1 MEKIKI
7 ENIKKYIIPAIA
19 VIFSF
24 GSLYLNIFGT
34 IPGMV
39 LRAIHLMFASVLCF
53 TLWPV
58 SNSISTKGKSITNNL
73 ITGLLI
79 AGSLVA
85 GVYIAIK
92 SQNLEAIELSLGVP
106 NSLDKVM
113 AVIMI
118 VIVLEMAR
126 RTVGLGI
133 TLVTV
138 FFILY
143 TYLGSYIPGYFGH
156 RSPSIGRMLSTY
168 YLSFGGIFG
177 FTLGLSATFVF
188 LFVLFASF
196 IQHSYATTFLM
207 DMAFGLTKRLRGGPA
222 QAAVV
227 SSAFMGSL
235 SGAATANVVGTGSIT
250 IPLMKKTGFKPHVA
264 AAIEAAASTGG
275 GITPPMLGAAAFIIA
290 EWLSIPYIEIVKISI
305 VPAILYFASVG
316 AFIHF
321 RSIKLD
327 IKVDPPKIKNR
338 QIIKDGIHF
347 VVPVFIVIYFLA
359 KNYTPSLAAF
369 MGILSLVAVSF
380 VRKHSRMSFKNIL
393 KALEAGG
400 KNIVPVAAA
409 MACVGIIIGSV
420 GITGIGIKFSN
431 MIVSAAGTSLLLTI
445 IYISLAAL
453 VLGMG
458 LPITAAYIT
467 LAIFAG
473 PALESMGLPILVAHM
488 IIFWLSQT
496 SAVTPPVCI
505 TSYAAAGIAKASP
518 MRTAFY
524 GFRLAV
530 GLFIIPL
537 FFAYSPLLTGNV
549 FEIVYTGF
557 FIILGIIA
565 FSSFAERYF
574 LQKLNIIEMILMI
587 STTGL
592 LFYPN
597 IITNLSG
604 VVLFAGLIGVQ
615 IVKKKKLP
623 VTS

>member
-1 MEKIKI
+1 MDKIKI
-7 ENIKKYIIPAIA
+7 KDSKRYIIQVIA
-19 VIFSF
+19 VIFSLWT
-24 GSLYLNIFGT
+24 LYFTMFGT

-39 LRAIHLMFASVLCF
+39 LRVSHLMFASVLCF
-53 TLWPV
+53 TMVPV
-58 SNSISTKGKSITNNL
+58 TKSFVTGRKFIINNIL
-73 ITGLLI
+73 TGILI
-79 AGSLVA
+79 AGTLVA
-85 GVYIAIK
+85 GLYIAIK
-92 SQNLEAIELSLGVP
+92 SQNLVGIQDSLGVP
-106 NSLDKVM
+106 TYIDKIM

-118 VIVLEMAR
+118 IVVLEMAR
-126 RTVGLGI
+126 RTVGLGL
-133 TLVTV
+133 TLVTI

-143 TYLGSYIPGYFGH
+143 TFLGSYIPGNFGH

-168 YLSFGGIFG
+168 YLSQSGILSFV
-177 FTLGLSATFVF
+177 LGLSASFVF
-188 LFVLFASF
+188 LFVLFAAF
-196 IQHSYATTFLM
+196 IQNSYATEFLM

-327 IKVDPPKIKNR
+327 IKIEPPSIKPL
-338 QIIKDGIHF
+338 QIMKNGIHF
-347 VVPVFIVIYFLA
+347 VVPVIFVVYFLA
-359 KNYTPSLAAF
+359 RNYTPSLAAF
-369 MGILSLVAVSF
+369 AGIVSLIAISF
-380 VRKHSRMSFKNIL
+380 VRKHSRMTVKNIL
-393 KALEAGG
+393 KALESGA

-409 MACVGIIIGSV
+409 MACVGIIIGSI

-431 MIVSAAGTSLLLTI
+431 MIVSAAGTSLLLTL

-518 MRTAFY
+518 MKTAFY

-530 GLFIIPL
+530 GLFAIPL
-537 FFAYSPLLTGNV
+537 FFAYTPLITGSA
-549 FEIVYTGF
+549 FEIMYTGF
-557 FIILGIIA
+557 FILLGIIA

-604 VVLFAGLIGVQ
+604 VILFTGLIGVQ
-615 IVKKKKLP
+615 VFKRKMHK
-623 VTS
+623 VS